1 MAADEA
7 IELALQFESGE
18 NTLAGSLT
26 TPAVGGP
33 LPAVLMLPGSG
44 QTDRDSNAKQLKIN
58 LFRPIV
64 EALANEGVA
73 SFRYDKRGVGS
84 SGGSYWTTG
93 FNDLYEDAEAAIGF
107 LASRPEIDPK
117 RIYCLGHSE
126 GAILS
131 LMLAARSGKVAGA
144 VLLAGAAK
152 TGEETIL
159 WQTRKIAASLTGL
172 NRLILKLFR
181 IDVVAGVSK
190 NLARIRSTQ
199 RDALRIQG
207 RMVNAKWMREFL
219 DHDPKMD
226 LEELRV
232 PTLALTGSSDVQ
244 VDPEDIEEMVR
255 LAPEHLVGRVLDG
268 LSHLLRPDMSG
279 SGLKGYRKQAKQPV
293 DTQMLEIVSNW
304 LSEQAR
310 TKNQVKKER

>member
-1 MAADEA
+1 MAGNDAT
-7 IELALQFESGE
+7 ELGLQFKSGE
-18 NTLAGSLT
+18 IALAASLT
-26 TPAVGGP
+26 IPRVDGP
-33 LPAVLMLPGSG
+33 LPSVLMLPGSG

-64 EALANEGVA
+64 GALASQGIA

-84 SGGSYWTTG
+84 SGGNYWTTG
-93 FNDLYEDAEAAIGF
+93 FHDLYDDAEAAIGF

-117 RIYCLGHSE
+117 RIYVLGHSE
-126 GAILS
+126 GAMLS

-159 WQTRKIAASLTGL
+159 WQTREIAASLTGL
-172 NRLILKLFR
+172 NRLILKLLH
-181 IDVVAGVSK
+181 IDVVGGVSK
-190 NLARIRSTQ
+190 NLARIKSTK
-199 RDALRIQG
+199 RDSLRIQG

-219 DHDPKMD
+219 DHDPKTN

-255 LAPEHLVGRVLDG
+255 LAPRHVDGKVLDG
-268 LSHLLRPDMSG
+268 LSHLLRPDLSG

-293 DTQMLEIVSNW
+293 DNQVLEIVSNW
-304 LSEQAR
+304 LSVQAR
-310 TKNQVKKER
+310 STN

>member
-1 MAADEA
+1 MAANETS
-7 IELALQFESGE
+7 ELALQFESGE

-26 TPAVGGP
+26 TPGVDGL

-44 QTDRDSNAKQLKIN
+44 QTDRDSNARQLKIN
-58 LFRPIV
+58 LFLPIV
-64 EALANEGVA
+64 EALASEGIA

-84 SGGSYWTTG
+84 SGGNYWTTG
-93 FNDLYEDAEAAIGF
+93 FHDLYDDAEAAIGF

-117 RIYCLGHSE
+117 RIYVLGHSE

-219 DHDPKMD
+219 IHDPRTD
-226 LEELRV
+226 LAVLKV

-244 VDPEDIEEMVR
+244 VDPEDIDVMAR
-255 LAPEHLVGRVLDG
+255 LAPEHVDAMVLDG
-268 LSHLLRPDMSG
+268 LSHLLRPDLSG

-293 DTQMLEIVSNW
+293 DTQVLEIVSNW

-310 TKNQVKKER
+310 TTN